1 MRRSN
6 ISAALALVCAPLAAL
21 GAQQYF
27 IPGAESN
34 GQINVQINAT
44 LNDGLDDYHPLADLP
59 ITLYRGATDS
69 MALRTDDA
77 GVLRF
82 AIAHRWQR

>member
-1 MRRSN
+1 MRLTI
-6 ISAALALVCAPLAAL
+6 ISAALALVCAPLVAL
-21 GAQQYF
+21 DAQQYF

-59 ITLYRGATDS
+59 ITLYRGRRETGVGLA
-69 MALRTDDA
+69 A
-77 GVLRF
+77 G
-82 AIAHRWQR
+82 H